1 MFMMV
6 RNNKNKTKEN
16 FIKGH
21 VDYLDV
27 IIPNISDRVMEYE
40 DNILELNKIIE
51 QSIECNF
58 HEDGKP
64 ASLFCYG
71 LISSKLKRLFS
82 VSESVLAITTP
93 FIIEKYDLNF
103 ASKQEF
109 TCEGNMKKFINKVGT
124 SPEISDEQVKIK
136 IKEIENK
143 NKSIKYEN
151 KKIETNEVQIKKD
164 LQIKQNG
171 HQFVKLF
178 NNISKCLLNKFDNK
192 PNIHILDCVKQP
204 VNLNNTNYELSVN
217 KQIILA

>member
-124 SPEISDEQVKIK
+124 SPEISDEQVKYSIDRINK
-136 IKEIENK
+136 ITNVKTCETIIEWYLLK
-143 NKSIKYEN
+143 ILSYYEN
-151 KKIETNEVQIKKD
+151 FRKS
-164 LQIKQNG
+164 
-171 HQFVKLF
+171 F
-178 NNISKCLLNKFDNK
+178 K
-192 PNIHILDCVKQP
+192 PG
-204 VNLNNTNYELSVN
+204 Y
-217 KQIILA
+217 